1 MKKRIFASIVCIAMI
16 CSILTSAVFAVK
28 NTEDIVIIYEND
40 VHCAVDGYSKISA
53 LKNEL
58 KQTYENVGVVS
69 SGDYVQGTSLG
80 AVSKGEYIVNLM
92 NLVGYDAVG
101 LGNHEFDFRISRLD
115 ELVDIMNTKPI
126 CCNFQKIGQDET
138 YFKPYSIV
146 SYGEVDIA
154 YIGIITPST
163 ISSSSPSQ
171 FKDENGDFIFT
182 FNTSGLYSIVQS
194 NIDSA
199 IAEGADYVIALSHL
213 GDLEPMNNVLELIE
227 NVSGLDVVLDGH
239 SHSIIENRLV
249 EDKLGNNVVLTSTG
263 TKFQNIGKMTISS
276 DSITTELISTDKYN
290 NTDPAVDAYI
300 KQINDE
306 YSQIGN
312 RKIAYSQYDLITH
325 DKDGNRLVRN
335 AETNLGDLCA
345 DAFRV
350 IADADIGYV
359 NGGGIRSDIKAG
371 DITFNDILSVFPF
384 NNQLVVSELSGQT
397 IKDMLEMSV
406 MNWPIED
413 GSFPHVSG
421 ITFSVDKSIPS
432 SVTIDENAFFT
443 GVDGEYRVYDIK
455 ILDKKSGEYKPIELD
470 KKYTF
475 ASHNYYLLEYGSGMA
490 MLADGTVIR
499 NDGTLDVEVLE
510 KYILEEL
517 SGVVGEQYKEMSQN
531 VFFTDGKNEDN
542 PQTSDSNISLLV
554 ITSLIG
560 LAGVIYISKKQH
572 FSRSFLY
579 I

>member
-115 ELVDIMNTKPI
+115 ELVYIMNTKPI

-263 TKFQNIGKMTISS
+263 TKFQNIGKLTISS

-413 GSFPHVSG
+413 GSFPHISG

-531 VFFTDGKNEDN
+531 VFLTDGKNEDN

-554 ITSLIG
+554 ITSLIS

>member
-1 MKKRIFASIVCIAMI
+1 MKKRIFSAIICMAIIGSIF
-16 CSILTSAVFAVK
+16 TSTVFAVK
-28 NTEDIVIIYEND
+28 NTDDIVIIYEND

-101 LGNHEFDFRISRLD
+101 LGNHEFDFRLSRLN
-115 ELVDIMNTKPI
+115 ELVDIMNTKPV
-126 CCNFQKIGQDET
+126 CCNFQKIGEDET

-146 SYGEVDIA
+146 SYGSVDIA
-154 YIGIITPST
+154 YIGVITPAT
-163 ISSSSPSQ
+163 ISSSSPAQ

-182 FNTSGLYSIVQS
+182 FNPLDLYSIVQD

-213 GDLEPMNNVLELIE
+213 GDLEPTHNVLELIE

-239 SHSIIENRLV
+239 SHSVIENRVV
-249 EDKLGNNVVLTSTG
+249 EDKVGNSVVLTSTG
-263 TKFQNIGKMTISS
+263 TKFQNIGKLTISS
-276 DSITTELISTDKYN
+276 DAITTELISTEEYT
-290 NTDPAVDAYI
+290 NTDPVVDAYI

-306 YSQIGN
+306 YAQIGN
-312 RKIAYSQYDLITH
+312 RKIAYSEYDLITH

-335 AETNLGDLCA
+335 SETNLGDLCA

-350 IADADIGYV
+350 IADADMGYI

-371 DITFNDILSVFPF
+371 DVTFNDLLSVFPF

-397 IKDMLEMSV
+397 VKDMLEMAV
-406 MNWPIED
+406 MNWPVED
-413 GSFPHVSG
+413 GSFPHISG
-421 ITFSVDKSIPS
+421 IRFSVDTSIPS
-432 SVTIDENAFFT
+432 SVNVDENGLFT
-443 GVDGEYRVYDIK
+443 GVDGQYRVYGIK
-455 ILDKKSGEYKPIELD
+455 ILDKESGEYIPIELD
-470 KKYTF
+470 RKYTM
-475 ASHNYYLLEYGSGMA
+475 ASHNYYLLEYGSGMV

-499 NDGTLDVEVLE
+499 NDGMLDVEVLE
-510 KYILEEL
+510 KYVLEEL
-517 SGVVGEQYKEMSQN
+517 SGVIGQQYKDVSQSI
-531 VFFTDGKNEDN
+531 FFTDGQVQDN
-542 PQTSDSNISLLV
+542 PQTSDNADISLLV
-554 ITSLIG
+554 IIAAIS
-560 LAGVIYISKKQH
+560 AASVIYLSKKH
-572 FSRSFLY
+572 SFCRSL
-579 I
+579 

>member
-1 MKKRIFASIVCIAMI
+1 MKKRIFASIVCFAMI

-154 YIGIITPST
+154 YIGVITPGT
-163 ISSSSPSQ
+163 ISSSSPAQ

-182 FNTSGLYSIVQS
+182 FNPLDLYSIVQR

-213 GDLEPMNNVLELIE
+213 GDLEPTHSVLELIE
-227 NVSGLDVVLDGH
+227 NVSGLDIVLDGH
-239 SHSIIENRLV
+239 SHSVIENRLV

-263 TKFQNIGKMTISS
+263 TKFQNIGKLTISS

-542 PQTSDSNISLLV
+542 PQMSDSNISLLV
-554 ITSLIG
+554 ITSLIS